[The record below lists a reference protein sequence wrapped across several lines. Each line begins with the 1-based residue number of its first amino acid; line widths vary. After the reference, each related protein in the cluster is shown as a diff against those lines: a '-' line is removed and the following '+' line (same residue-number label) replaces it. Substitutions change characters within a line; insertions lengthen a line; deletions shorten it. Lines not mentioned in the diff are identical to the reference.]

1 MYYFTK
7 NILMNK
13 KKIVIVGSNG
23 YIGSVVTSF
32 LLKKKFKII
41 GIDNLIYKQKKIKF
55 KTKKYK
61 FVQLDFGD
69 KKVLKYISDS
79 YCIIILAGLVGDPI
93 TKKYKRLSESIN
105 YHKTLK
111 FIEFCKHKNI
121 KKLIFISTCSNYG
134 VSKKK
139 KLLNEDEKLNPISL
153 YAKQKVKIE
162 KYLISKNFNFQI
174 VILRFATA
182 FGVSKRMRFD
192 LTVNEFVKDA
202 YLKKKIEVYE
212 PHTFRPY
219 CHIKD
224 FARII
229 NLKIKKKFNKKVILN
244 CGSNNNNF
252 SKQQITELLKKKIRS
267 LNVNYINEIKD
278 SRNYKVN
285 FSKIKKELNF
295 KAKYSMEYGIKEVI
309 KFIKKKKTYTFLSRM
324 GNFNIKN

>member
-229 NLKIKKKFNKKVILN
+229 HLVIKKKFNKKVILN

-309 KFIKKKKTYTFLSRM
+309 KFIKKKKNYNFLSRM

>member
-7 NILMNK
+7 NILMDK

-23 YIGSVVTSF
+23 YIGSVVTSY

-55 KTKKYK
+55 KTKSYT

-69 KKVLKYISDS
+69 KKVLKYIGDS
-79 YCIIILAGLVGDPI
+79 YCVIILAGLVGDPI

-105 YHKTLK
+105 YHRTLK
-111 FIEFCKHKNI
+111 FIKFCKHKNI

-134 VSKKK
+134 ISKKK

-182 FGVSKRMRFD
+182 FGFSKRMRFD

-202 YLKKKIEVYE
+202 YLEKKIEVYE

-219 CHIKD
+219 CHVKD

-229 NLKIKKKFNKKVILN
+229 YLVIKKKFNKKIVLN
-244 CGSNNNNF
+244 CGSNKNNF

-267 LNVNYINEIKD
+267 LNVNYVNKIKD

-324 GNFNIKN
+324 GNYKIKN

>member
-229 NLKIKKKFNKKVILN
+229 HLVIKKKFNKKVILN

>member
-1 MYYFTK
+1 MF
-7 NILMNK
+7 
-13 KKIVIVGSNG
+13 
-23 YIGSVVTSF
+23 
-32 LLKKKFKII
+32 
-41 GIDNLIYKQKKIKF
+41 
-55 KTKKYK
+55 
-61 FVQLDFGD
+61 QLWS
-69 KKVLKYISDS
+69 L
-79 YCIIILAGLVGDPI
+79 
-93 TKKYKRLSESIN
+93 
-105 YHKTLK
+105 
-111 FIEFCKHKNI
+111 
-121 KKLIFISTCSNYG
+121 
-134 VSKKK
+134 KKK

-229 NLKIKKKFNKKVILN
+229 HLVIKKKFNKKVILN